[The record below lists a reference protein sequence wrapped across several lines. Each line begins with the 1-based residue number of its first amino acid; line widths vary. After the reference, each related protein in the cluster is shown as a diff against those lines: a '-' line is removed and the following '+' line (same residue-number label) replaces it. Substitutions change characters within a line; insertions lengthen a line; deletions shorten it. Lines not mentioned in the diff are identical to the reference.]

1 MLTNFK
7 VVESLIGATAMAA
20 VAILAAA
27 PAGAAC
33 KLKTVVSS
41 TFNKNL
47 DGWTSNTPAEVVWRS
62 SGGNPGGFVQF
73 TDMTGAT
80 TYIDA
85 PASYHGSYSA
95 LDGAGFITF
104 QHAILQE
111 VNVSSYDP
119 YQIFLS
125 GPNGAAMFNGGTPTA
140 ASTGWL
146 TVAAPLVAADW
157 TVTSGTWSGLLA
169 NVTDL
174 QIVIELVG
182 NNNSGTD
189 IEGIDNVAVASQ
201 SCGFGI
207 P

>member
-1 MLTNFK
+1 MDKNGRIIK
-7 VVESLIGATAMAA
+7 SVIAIAA
-20 VAILAAA
+20 VVVLGAG
-27 PAGAAC
+27 PASAAC
-33 KLKTVVSS
+33 KLKAIASS

-47 DGWTSNTPAEVVWRS
+47 SGWTSNTPAEVVWHS

-73 TDMTGAT
+73 TDMTSAT

-85 PASYHGSYSA
+85 PASFHGAYTA

-104 QHAILQE
+104 QHNILQE
-111 VNVSSYDP
+111 QSVSSYDP
-119 YQIFLS
+119 YQVFLS
-125 GPNGAAMFNGGTPTA
+125 GPGGAAVFNGGTPTA

-146 TVAAPLVAADW
+146 TVAAPLAAADW

-174 QIVIELVG
+174 QIVIEVVG

-189 IEGIDNVAVASQ
+189 IEGIDNVAVVSQ